1 MKPKLKKYLI
11 IGSSILIPVSLISLG
26 TGLYFNS
33 SNLER
38 ISQKG
43 IYNIKINEPLN
54 NEGYK
59 FDLSYSYGSVSNTSK
74 NSLLLINEL
83 LHLKSEGDFKYDQ
96 INDVVIQPS
105 YESYKFSLIDS
116 IVLTFVKAGTSM
128 QELKN
133 ADPNNSDLFFQ
144 LVFDSDDDSITPQFN
159 PSNNNDFVLTKTS
172 NDPRSINNPNVFGKI
187 LSSGYLSQKINL
199 DDQNLNI
206 DTTQHNFMMVNL
218 GVTFNDN
225 AYWVDS
231 NGNKTK
237 YNICPEDMFYSI
249 KRTLLFDRKYRQSH
263 GGSKELDSYFIEKT
277 QTTKLFGEN
286 QKFPNEYLF
295 EFFGIKKDYLY
306 DETKAI
312 QSLLGNP
319 NKKSYVFTFNIF
331 NNNQVTD
338 STFVY
343 SNYEII
349 NKYLINSLTFSLSP
363 SQYIKEKFADN
374 QNVNQTKVG
383 TIEGEA
389 RKYGIYTYGQNRE
402 DVLYASYY
410 IPVSSS
416 GGREV
421 YQYNKYHPD
430 LEWVNNVENGF
441 EKDGKTYKNLNT
453 VILEYA
459 GGIDSSTFNNQTF
472 NAFLSGTVS
481 EMDYSLISDAQKQQ
495 LYGND
500 FNNKEVLIAN
510 SEANGLRATKN
521 INISKLNTRTVW
533 QAFPTD
539 NLQYTFND
547 VYAKL
552 VYGSSIDELNNGSAI
567 ISNTFF
573 GGVGLEFRNL
583 IQASINWNQYI
594 QTAYSGVRDASLSG
608 AAQDAKFSSTNPN
621 SLKPADFNELGIN
634 DLFYL
639 DENGKQQT
647 VTLKEMKTLSGMTG
661 EELDDKY
668 GPGTSNNMRLALS
681 KSPQYSQI
689 QKAMKALLDKFYQ
702 KNNLSNNDLIE
713 WEIPYSFA
721 DQDETKCKATEYIVE
736 NVINGLD
743 PRIKATFFKPTSRN
757 DMLNS
762 ISQRRGA
769 YNANLWSYDYEGIG
783 SYIAAFFSE
792 GSGTNLMGAIGI
804 FAKDPA
810 STNDNLFLNNRLSR
824 NEIKSLQTQYPL
836 FTELAKFIATNI
848 NKEFGSNASED
859 VKVENWDLITNK
871 DMNHIVSFFNDATK
885 NPNNVKPI
893 DLIPVLLKEF
903 ETESS
908 WEKDASLSEEGK
920 GNMWTKLIKEMNSI
934 KGVSIDTETSIDKL
948 TNVNYVLYLK
958 EYQIPISKYG
968 INLFSNYQYE
978 VKK

>member
-218 GVTFNDN
+218 GVTFSDN

-539 NLQYTFND
+539 NLEYKFND

-594 QTAYSGVRDASLSG
+594 QTAYSGVRDAWLSG

-639 DENGKQQT
+639 DEKGQQQT
-647 VTLKEMKTLSGMTG
+647 VTLKEMKTHSGKTG
-661 EELDDKY
+661 AELDAEY
-668 GPGTSNNMRLALS
+668 GPGTSNDMQLALS
-681 KSPQYSQI
+681 KSPKYSQI

-702 KNNLSNNDLIE
+702 ENNLSNNDLIQ

-792 GSGTNLMGAIGI
+792 GSGTNLMGAIAI
-804 FAKDPA
+804 FAKDPT
-810 STNDNLFLNNRLSR
+810 STNDKLFLNRLSKD
-824 NEIKSLQTQYPL
+824 EIKSLQTQYPL

-908 WEKDASLSEEGK
+908 WEKNASLSEEEK

>member
-116 IVLTFVKAGTSM
+116 IVLTFVKAGTSI

-172 NDPRSINNPNVFGKI
+172 NDPRSINNPDVFGKI

-237 YNICPEDMFYSI
+237 YNIRPEDMFYSI

-349 NKYLINSLTFSLSP
+349 NKYLINSLTFSLCP

-441 EKDGKTYKNLNT
+441 EKNGKTYKNLNT

-594 QTAYSGVRDASLSG
+594 QTAYSGVRDAWLSG

-639 DENGKQQT
+639 DEKGQQQT
-647 VTLKEMKTLSGMTG
+647 VTLKEMKTHSGKTG
-661 EELDDKY
+661 AELDAEY
-668 GPGTSNNMRLALS
+668 GPGTSNDMQLALS

-702 KNNLSNNDLIE
+702 ENNLSNNDLIQ

-721 DQDETKCKATEYIVE
+721 DQDETKCKATKYIVE

-743 PRIKATFFKPTSRN
+743 PRIKAKFFKPTSRN

-810 STNDNLFLNNRLSR
+810 STNDKLFLNRLSKD
-824 NEIKSLQTQYPL
+824 EIKSLQTQYPL

-908 WEKDASLSEEGK
+908 WEKNASLSEKEK

>member
-116 IVLTFVKAGTSM
+116 IVLTFVKAGTSI

-172 NDPRSINNPNVFGKI
+172 NDPRSINNPDVFGKI

-237 YNICPEDMFYSI
+237 YNIRPEDMFYSI

-349 NKYLINSLTFSLSP
+349 NKYLINSLTFSLCP

-441 EKDGKTYKNLNT
+441 EKNGKTYKNLNT

-533 QAFPTD
+533 QAFPAD
-539 NLQYTFND
+539 NLEEYKFND

-552 VYGSSIDELNNGSAI
+552 VYGSSKDELKKGLAI

-594 QTAYSGVRDASLSG
+594 QTAYSGVRDAWLSG

-639 DENGKQQT
+639 DEKGQQQT
-647 VTLKEMKTLSGMTG
+647 VTLKEMKTHSGKTG
-661 EELDDKY
+661 AELDAEY
-668 GPGTSNNMRLALS
+668 GPGTSNDMQLALS

-702 KNNLSNNDLIE
+702 ENNLSNNDLIQ

-721 DQDETKCKATEYIVE
+721 DQDETKCKATKYIVE

-810 STNDNLFLNNRLSR
+810 STNDKLFLNRLSKD
-824 NEIKSLQTQYPL
+824 EIKSLQTQYPL

-908 WEKDASLSEEGK
+908 WEKNTSLSEEGK

>member
-116 IVLTFVKAGTSM
+116 IVLTFVKAGTSI

-172 NDPRSINNPNVFGKI
+172 NDPRSINNPDVFGKI

-237 YNICPEDMFYSI
+237 YNIRPEDMFYSI

-349 NKYLINSLTFSLSP
+349 NKYLINSLTFSLCP

-389 RKYGIYTYGQNRE
+389 REYGIYTYGQNRE

-441 EKDGKTYKNLNT
+441 EKNGKTYKNLNT

-539 NLQYTFND
+539 NLEYKFND

-573 GGVGLEFRNL
+573 GGVG
-583 IQASINWNQYI
+583 
-594 QTAYSGVRDASLSG
+594 
-608 AAQDAKFSSTNPN
+608 
-621 SLKPADFNELGIN
+621 
-634 DLFYL
+634 
-639 DENGKQQT
+639 
-647 VTLKEMKTLSGMTG
+647 
-661 EELDDKY
+661 
-668 GPGTSNNMRLALS
+668 
-681 KSPQYSQI
+681 
-689 QKAMKALLDKFYQ
+689 
-702 KNNLSNNDLIE
+702 
-713 WEIPYSFA
+713 
-721 DQDETKCKATEYIVE
+721 
-736 NVINGLD
+736 
-743 PRIKATFFKPTSRN
+743 
-757 DMLNS
+757 
-762 ISQRRGA
+762 
-769 YNANLWSYDYEGIG
+769 
-783 SYIAAFFSE
+783 
-792 GSGTNLMGAIGI
+792 
-804 FAKDPA
+804 
-810 STNDNLFLNNRLSR
+810 
-824 NEIKSLQTQYPL
+824 
-836 FTELAKFIATNI
+836 
-848 NKEFGSNASED
+848 
-859 VKVENWDLITNK
+859 
-871 DMNHIVSFFNDATK
+871 
-885 NPNNVKPI
+885 
-893 DLIPVLLKEF
+893 
-903 ETESS
+903 
-908 WEKDASLSEEGK
+908 
-920 GNMWTKLIKEMNSI
+920 
-934 KGVSIDTETSIDKL
+934 
-948 TNVNYVLYLK
+948 
-958 EYQIPISKYG
+958 
-968 INLFSNYQYE
+968 
-978 VKK
+978 

>member
-237 YNICPEDMFYSI
+237 YNIRPEDMFYSI

-349 NKYLINSLTFSLSP
+349 NKYLINSLTFSLCP

-441 EKDGKTYKNLNT
+441 EKNGKTYKNLNT

-533 QAFPTD
+533 QAFPAD
-539 NLQYTFND
+539 NLEEYKFND

-552 VYGSSIDELNNGSAI
+552 VYGSSKDELKKGLAI

-594 QTAYSGVRDASLSG
+594 QTAYSGVRDAWLSG

-639 DENGKQQT
+639 DEKGQQQT

-743 PRIKATFFKPTSRN
+743 PRIKAKFFKPTSRN

-792 GSGTNLMGAIGI
+792 GSGTNLMGAIAI
-804 FAKDPA
+804 FAKDPT
-810 STNDNLFLNNRLSR
+810 STNDKLFLNRLSKD
-824 NEIKSLQTQYPL
+824 EIKSLQTQYPL
-836 FTELAKFIATNI
+836 FTELAKFIATKI
-848 NKEFGSNASED
+848 NNEFGSNASED

-908 WEKDASLSEEGK
+908 WEKNASLSEKEK

>member
-594 QTAYSGVRDASLSG
+594 QTAYSGVRDAWLSG

-639 DENGKQQT
+639 DEKGQQQT
-647 VTLKEMKTLSGMTG
+647 VTLKEMKTHSGKTG
-661 EELDDKY
+661 AELDAEY
-668 GPGTSNNMRLALS
+668 GPGTSNDMQLALS

-702 KNNLSNNDLIE
+702 ENNLSNNDLIQ

-721 DQDETKCKATEYIVE
+721 DQDETKCKATKYIVE

-792 GSGTNLMGAIGI
+792 GSGTNLMGAIAI
-804 FAKDPA
+804 FAKDPT
-810 STNDNLFLNNRLSR
+810 STNDKLFLNRLSKD
-824 NEIKSLQTQYPL
+824 EIKSLQTQYPL

-908 WEKDASLSEEGK
+908 WEKNTSLSEEGK

>member
-218 GVTFNDN
+218 GVTFSDN

-237 YNICPEDMFYSI
+237 YNIRPEDMFYSI

-349 NKYLINSLTFSLSP
+349 NKYLINSLTFSLCP

-389 RKYGIYTYGQNRE
+389 REYGIYTYGQNRE

-441 EKDGKTYKNLNT
+441 EKNGKTYKNLNT

-533 QAFPTD
+533 QAFPAD
-539 NLQYTFND
+539 NLEEYKFND

-552 VYGSSIDELNNGSAI
+552 VYGSSKDELKKGLAI

-594 QTAYSGVRDASLSG
+594 QTAYSGVRDAWLSG

-639 DENGKQQT
+639 DEKGQQQT
-647 VTLKEMKTLSGMTG
+647 VTLKEMKTHSGKTG
-661 EELDDKY
+661 AELDAEY
-668 GPGTSNNMRLALS
+668 GPGTSNDMQLALS

-721 DQDETKCKATEYIVE
+721 DQDETKCKATKYIVE

-792 GSGTNLMGAIGI
+792 GSGTNLMGAIAI
-804 FAKDPA
+804 FAKDPT
-810 STNDNLFLNNRLSR
+810 STNDKLFLNRLSKD
-824 NEIKSLQTQYPL
+824 EIKSLQTQYPL

-908 WEKDASLSEEGK
+908 WEKNTSLSEEGK

>member
-144 LVFDSDDDSITPQFN
+144 LVFDSDDDSITPQCN

-218 GVTFNDN
+218 GVTFSDN

-338 STFVY
+338 NTFVY

-363 SQYIKEKFADN
+363 SQYIKEKFANN
-374 QNVNQTKVG
+374 QNVNVTKVG

-389 RKYGIYTYGQNRE
+389 REYGIYTYGQNRE

-441 EKDGKTYKNLNT
+441 EKNGKTYKNLNT

-533 QAFPTD
+533 QAFPAD
-539 NLQYTFND
+539 NLEEYKFND

-552 VYGSSIDELNNGSAI
+552 VYGSSKDELKKGLAI

-573 GGVGLEFRNL
+573 GGIGLEFRNL

-594 QTAYSGVRDASLSG
+594 QTAYSGVRDAWLSG

-702 KNNLSNNDLIE
+702 ENNLSNNDLIQ

-792 GSGTNLMGAIGI
+792 GSGTNLMGAIAI
-804 FAKDPA
+804 FAKDPT
-810 STNDNLFLNNRLSR
+810 STNDKLFLNRLSKD
-824 NEIKSLQTQYPL
+824 EIKSLQTQYPL

-908 WEKDASLSEEGK
+908 WEKDASLSEKEK

>member
-218 GVTFNDN
+218 GVTFSDN

-237 YNICPEDMFYSI
+237 YNIRPEDMFYSI

-338 STFVY
+338 NSFVY

-349 NKYLINSLTFSLSP
+349 NKYLINSLTFSLCP

-594 QTAYSGVRDASLSG
+594 QTAYSGVRDAWLSG

-639 DENGKQQT
+639 DEKGQQQT
-647 VTLKEMKTLSGMTG
+647 VTLKEMKTHSGKTG
-661 EELDDKY
+661 AELDAEY
-668 GPGTSNNMRLALS
+668 GPGTSNDMQLALS

-792 GSGTNLMGAIGI
+792 GSGTNLMGAIAI
-804 FAKDPA
+804 FAKDPT
-810 STNDNLFLNNRLSR
+810 STNDKLFLNRLSKD
-824 NEIKSLQTQYPL
+824 EIKSLQTQYPL

-908 WEKDASLSEEGK
+908 WEKNTSLSEEGK

>member
-172 NDPRSINNPNVFGKI
+172 NDPRSINNPDVFGKI

-594 QTAYSGVRDASLSG
+594 QTAYSGVRDAWLSG

-639 DENGKQQT
+639 DEKGQQQT
-647 VTLKEMKTLSGMTG
+647 VTLKEMKTHSGKTG
-661 EELDDKY
+661 AELDAEY
-668 GPGTSNNMRLALS
+668 GPGTSNDMQLALS

-702 KNNLSNNDLIE
+702 ENNLSNNDLIQ

-721 DQDETKCKATEYIVE
+721 DQDETKCKATKYIVE

-792 GSGTNLMGAIGI
+792 GSGTNLMGAIAI
-804 FAKDPA
+804 FAKDPT
-810 STNDNLFLNNRLSR
+810 STNDKLFLNRLSKD
-824 NEIKSLQTQYPL
+824 EIKSLQTQYPL

-908 WEKDASLSEEGK
+908 WEKNTSLSEEGK

>member
-83 LHLKSEGDFKYDQ
+83 LHLKNEGDFKYDQ
-96 INDVVIQPS
+96 INDVVTQPS
-105 YESYKFSLIDS
+105 YESYKFSLVDS
-116 IVLTFVKAGTSM
+116 IVLTFVKVGTSM

-159 PSNNNDFVLTKTS
+159 PSNKNDFVLTKTS
-172 NDPRSINNPNVFGKI
+172 NDPRSINNPDVFGKI

-237 YNICPEDMFYSI
+237 YNIRPEDMFYSI

-349 NKYLINSLTFSLSP
+349 NKYLINSLTFSLCP

-539 NLQYTFND
+539 NLEYKFND

-594 QTAYSGVRDASLSG
+594 QTAYSGVRDAWLSG

-647 VTLKEMKTLSGMTG
+647 VTLKEMKALSGMTG

-743 PRIKATFFKPTSRN
+743 PRIKAKFFKPTSRN

-792 GSGTNLMGAIGI
+792 GSGTNLMGAIAI
-804 FAKDPA
+804 FAKDPT
-810 STNDNLFLNNRLSR
+810 STNDKLFLNRLSKD
-824 NEIKSLQTQYPL
+824 EIKSLQTQYPL

-908 WEKDASLSEEGK
+908 WEKNTSLSEKEK

>member
-1 MKPKLKKYLI
+1 M
-11 IGSSILIPVSLISLG
+11 
-26 TGLYFNS
+26 
-33 SNLER
+33 
-38 ISQKG
+38 
-43 IYNIKINEPLN
+43 
-54 NEGYK
+54 GYG
-59 FDLSYSYGSVSNTSK
+59 FSNT
-74 NSLLLINEL
+74 
-83 LHLKSEGDFKYDQ
+83 
-96 INDVVIQPS
+96 
-105 YESYKFSLIDS
+105 
-116 IVLTFVKAGTSM
+116 
-128 QELKN
+128 
-133 ADPNNSDLFFQ
+133 
-144 LVFDSDDDSITPQFN
+144 
-159 PSNNNDFVLTKTS
+159 
-172 NDPRSINNPNVFGKI
+172 
-187 LSSGYLSQKINL
+187 
-199 DDQNLNI
+199 
-206 DTTQHNFMMVNL
+206 
-218 GVTFNDN
+218 
-225 AYWVDS
+225 
-231 NGNKTK
+231 
-237 YNICPEDMFYSI
+237 ICI
-249 KRTLLFDRKYRQSH
+249 
-263 GGSKELDSYFIEKT
+263 
-277 QTTKLFGEN
+277 
-286 QKFPNEYLF
+286 
-295 EFFGIKKDYLY
+295 
-306 DETKAI
+306 
-312 QSLLGNP
+312 
-319 NKKSYVFTFNIF
+319 
-331 NNNQVTD
+331 
-338 STFVY
+338 
-343 SNYEII
+343 
-349 NKYLINSLTFSLSP
+349 
-363 SQYIKEKFADN
+363 
-374 QNVNQTKVG
+374 
-383 TIEGEA
+383 
-389 RKYGIYTYGQNRE
+389 
-402 DVLYASYY
+402 
-410 IPVSSS
+410 
-416 GGREV
+416 
-421 YQYNKYHPD
+421 
-430 LEWVNNVENGF
+430 
-441 EKDGKTYKNLNT
+441 
-453 VILEYA
+453 
-459 GGIDSSTFNNQTF
+459 
-472 NAFLSGTVS
+472 
-481 EMDYSLISDAQKQQ
+481 
-495 LYGND
+495 
-500 FNNKEVLIAN
+500 
-510 SEANGLRATKN
+510 
-521 INISKLNTRTVW
+521 
-533 QAFPTD
+533 
-539 NLQYTFND
+539 
-547 VYAKL
+547 
-552 VYGSSIDELNNGSAI
+552 I

-594 QTAYSGVRDASLSG
+594 QTAYSGVRDAWLSG

-702 KNNLSNNDLIE
+702 ENNLSNNDLIQ

-792 GSGTNLMGAIGI
+792 GSGTNLMGAIAI
-804 FAKDPA
+804 FAKDPT
-810 STNDNLFLNNRLSR
+810 STNDKLFLNRLSKD
-824 NEIKSLQTQYPL
+824 EIKSLQTQYPL

-908 WEKDASLSEEGK
+908 WEKNTSLSEEGK